1 MFFCGR
7 SFLFFS
13 SFSPPPPTHRRADG
27 KGSRGEGRGGDESR
41 VSRGG
46 RRRRLSKKIPETGTT
61 FAAGDVGGGG
71 GGRRGGSGL
80 WKLEGG
86 EIAGEILSLPILL
99 LPLSPRTSLDREEE
113 ENIVQEGSF
122 RICFCSRVRTLVKH
136 KVMQQDFLYS
146 SYRSREKMCLQT
158 VNKENRAPPPPF
170 FLACVFIFIVR
181 LFFYRQS
188 NSPPPSGKWRHSI
201 V

>member
-1 MFFCGR
+1 MKVQFWRVIPPCVFDLGGMKFVLGGESLSSDVFLRAVFPLLLLLLPPHPSSGGR
-7 SFLFFS
+7 
-13 SFSPPPPTHRRADG
+13 
-27 KGSRGEGRGGDESR
+27 KGIEGRGGGDESR
-41 VSRGG
+41 VSRGE

-61 FAAGDVGGGG
+61 FAAGDVGG

-99 LPLSPRTSLDREEE
+99 LPLSSRMSLDREEE

-136 KVMQQDFLYS
+136 KVRQQDFLYS
-146 SYRSREKMCLQT
+146 SYRSKG
-158 VNKENRAPPPPF
+158 K
-170 FLACVFIFIVR
+170 CV
-181 LFFYRQS
+181 YR
-188 NSPPPSGKWRHSI
+188 P
-201 V
+201 

>member
-13 SFSPPPPTHRRADG
+13 SFSHRRADG
-27 KGSRGEGRGGDESR
+27 KGSRGEGEGGDESR

-71 GGRRGGSGL
+71 RRGGSGL

-86 EIAGEILSLPILL
+86 GEIAGEILSPSLL
-99 LPLSPRTSLDREEE
+99 LPLSSRMSLDREEE

-170 FLACVFIFIVR
+170 FLPCVFIFIVR